1 MSAKTVLYLVILAV
15 YLIVYVVKHIMKEH
29 PDVEGTPVENDS
41 FPKAN
46 GSWFDAYEENPN
58 DKAVVNKHVQKT
70 AAPKRVVENKVQ
82 KAAPD
87 NSVIVPA
94 DDKTPKVS
102 LKNRSE
108 AKRAFIH
115 AEIFNRKY

>member
-1 MSAKTVLYLVILAV
+1 MSETVLSLILLAV
-15 YLIVYVVKHIMKEH
+15 YFIVYVVKHIMKEH
-29 PDVEGTPVENDS
+29 PDVKGTPVGNDTLPES
-41 FPKAN
+41 D
-46 GSWFDAYEENPN
+46 GSWFDVYEENPN
-58 DKAVVNKHVQKT
+58 DKAVVNNHVQKT

-82 KAAPD
+82 KAASD

-94 DDKTPKVS
+94 DDRTPKVS
-102 LKNRSE
+102 LKNRFE

>member
-1 MSAKTVLYLVILAV
+1 MSETVIFLIFVAV
-15 YLIVYVVKHIMKEH
+15 YFIFYVVKYMMKEH
-29 PDVEGTPVENDS
+29 PDVKGTPVGNDT

-58 DKAVVNKHVQKT
+58 DKAVVNNHVQKT

-82 KAAPD
+82 KATPD
-87 NSVIVPA
+87 NSVMATA
-94 DDKTPKVS
+94 DDRTPKVS

>member
-1 MSAKTVLYLVILAV
+1 MSKAVI
-15 YLIVYVVKHIMKEH
+15 YLIVAAVYFIFYVVKYMMKEH
-29 PDVEGTPVENDS
+29 PDVKGTPVGNDT
-41 FPKAN
+41 FPEWN
-46 GSWFDAYEENPN
+46 GSWLDVYEENPN
-58 DKAVVNKHVQKT
+58 DKAVVNNHVQKT
-70 AAPKRVVENKVQ
+70 AAPKRAVENKVQ

-94 DDKTPKVS
+94 DDRTPKMS

>member
-1 MSAKTVLYLVILAV
+1 MSETVLSLILLAV
-15 YLIVYVVKHIMKEH
+15 YFIVYVVKRMLKEH
-29 PDVEGTPVENDS
+29 PDVKGTPVGNGS
-41 FPKAN
+41 FPEPN
-46 GSWFDAYEENPN
+46 GSWYEVYEENLN
-58 DKAVVNKHVQKT
+58 DEAVVNNHVQKT

-87 NSVIVPA
+87 NSVMATA
-94 DDKTPKVS
+94 DDRTPKVS

>member
-1 MSAKTVLYLVILAV
+1 MSETLLSLILLAV
-15 YLIVYVVKHIMKEH
+15 YFIVYVVKQMMKEH
-29 PDVEGTPVENDS
+29 PDVKGTSVGNDS

-58 DKAVVNKHVQKT
+58 DKAVVNNHVQKT
-70 AAPKRVVENKVQ
+70 AAPKRVVENKVR

-94 DDKTPKVS
+94 DDRTPKVS

>member
-1 MSAKTVLYLVILAV
+1 MSKAVIYLIFAVV

-29 PDVEGTPVENDS
+29 PDVKGTPVGNDT
-41 FPKAN
+41 FPELN
-46 GSWFDAYEENPN
+46 GSWFDVYEENPN
-58 DKAVVNKHVQKT
+58 DKAVVNNHVQKT
-70 AAPKRVVENKVQ
+70 AAPKRAVENKVQ

-94 DDKTPKVS
+94 DDRTPKVS